1 MAITFKEIKTPI
13 PSEEIIVTAADVKRI
28 KEQVS
33 RANQNLSKQMKKIAK
48 KEAKAWEKSQKRR
61 FSF

>member
-33 RANQNLSKQMKKIAK
+33 RANQNLSKQMKIAK